1 MLNELNLSSIE
12 LTSVELNSEL
22 QLKFELRLSPKVLQ
36 LDKHLIMICSV
47 ENVLGHHSYGLL
59 LQQEIGVCVT
69 EDTKRRRRHT
79 LFSEEKSSIFR
90 SITIASHKFSTITP
104 QK

>member
-1 MLNELNLSSIE
+1 
-12 LTSVELNSEL
+12 
-22 QLKFELRLSPKVLQ
+22 
-36 LDKHLIMICSV
+36 MICSV

-104 QK
+104 QQKQPAALLLLQLQPPLEIYAK